1 VNRLKKLLG
10 FRLARAGVVPLL
22 GVFCLSGLAAM
33 TGCGEG
39 ADFAPVEGKVTLAGK
54 PLADAYL
61 TFQPKRG
68 TPDQVSIGKTDSE
81 GHFVL
86 TQFGTD
92 RPGALVG
99 MHQVSLTTIAPDAMK
114 DERTKLPKDRI
125 PKRYERNPLQF
136 EVSAAGTTAADFDLV
151 P

>member
-1 VNRLKKLLG
+1 LFGV
-10 FRLARAGVVPLL
+10 RLARPGVVPLFS
-22 GVFCLSGLAAM
+22 VFCLVGLVGM

-61 TFQPKRG
+61 TFQPKTG
-68 TPDQVSIGKTDSE
+68 TPEQVSVGKTDSE

-99 MHQVSLTTIAPDAMK
+99 MHRVSMTTIAPDAMT
-114 DERTKLPKDRI
+114 DERTKLPRDRI
-125 PKRYERNPLQF
+125 PKRYEGNPLQF
-136 EVSAAGTTAADFDLV
+136 EVSAEGTTAANFDLV